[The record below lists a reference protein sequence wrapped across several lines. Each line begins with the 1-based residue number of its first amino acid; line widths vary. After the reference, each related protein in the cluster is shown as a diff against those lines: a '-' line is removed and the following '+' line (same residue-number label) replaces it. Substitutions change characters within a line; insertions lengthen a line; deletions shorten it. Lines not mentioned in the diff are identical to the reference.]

1 MHVENLLVEATSTAE
16 NATFTSA
23 GTADMCYRLL
33 QMNILLSAL
42 CVETNLAKIT
52 FFLSIPEIKFIN

>member
-1 MHVENLLVEATSTAE
+1 MHVVNLFVEDT
-16 NATFTSA
+16 NAVLNVRFSSA
-23 GTADMCYRLL
+23 GTADTCYRLL